1 MKTLLEV
8 FADTDHGK
16 ISAREVSHGIREI
29 LKTADIPVRVL
40 ANGLGIS
47 ETQLNRMASRK
58 NGFYRAQTLA
68 PFHRVACLLKEARQS
83 LTEKGMAFWLNH
95 PHPYLNNLPPIM
107 CLRSDQELD
116 RVITQLG
123 AMRYGFPT

>member
-1 MKTLLEV
+1 MKTLLDV
-8 FADTDHGK
+8 FNETEHGK
-16 ISAREVSHGIREI
+16 VPAKEVSDGIREI
-29 LKTADIPVRVL
+29 LKTVDISVRIL

-47 ETQLNRMASRK
+47 ETQLNRMASK
-58 NGFYRAQTLA
+58 KKGFYRAQTLM
-68 PFHRVACLLKEARQS
+68 PFHRAARLLKEARQS
-83 LTEKGMAFWLNH
+83 LTEKGLSFWLNH

-123 AMRYGFPT
+123 AMRYGFPA